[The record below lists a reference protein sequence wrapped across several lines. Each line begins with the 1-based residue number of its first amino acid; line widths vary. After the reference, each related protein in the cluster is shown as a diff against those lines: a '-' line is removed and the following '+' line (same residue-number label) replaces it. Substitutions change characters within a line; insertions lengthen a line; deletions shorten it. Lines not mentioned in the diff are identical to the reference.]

1 MLIINSITTGG
12 RELLTERY
20 IFPAFRSGTHIRP
33 IETTLREN
41 FSSVLSMRSPN
52 CQRLAT
58 MTRDRGR
65 ETGSNYSGSDSAQC
79 GCFKAKRP
87 LFYDRVL
94 YALMCEKNS
103 LVFYRAVL
111 YWLYCCAISL
121 FINRCDTD
129 ESCND
134 FILSENTD
142 ARCETVSASSRH
154 IPALKVCIGIKQTRN
169 VLVFKCESM

>member
-87 LFYDRVL
+87 LFLWSRIIRFDVRKKQFSFLSCRVL
-94 YALMCEKNS
+94 LVILLRDIFVHNS
-103 LVFYRAVL
+103 LRYRRKL
-111 YWLYCCAISL
+111 
-121 FINRCDTD
+121 
-129 ESCND
+129 
-134 FILSENTD
+134 
-142 ARCETVSASSRH
+142 
-154 IPALKVCIGIKQTRN
+154 
-169 VLVFKCESM
+169 